1 MKTLNRVLFVSSL
14 LLGSITLS
22 QAQPLDRVVAI
33 VDQAPVLA
41 SDIGNRL
48 RFLKLQADA
57 RGQEFPP
64 VSPQLEQRVIDRLIE
79 EQALLKEANRQ
90 GFSVSDEQVNQ
101 ALNNL
106 ASRLGLTGGIPQLA
120 GVMEQYGIPFDRV
133 RADTRADLLINA
145 AQRRAVQN
153 EVMVTDQEAQAL
165 IEREGLNQGQV
176 KLSQILIGLAQAPTS
191 EQLQQAQSLAN
202 EALTQL
208 NQGTRFEDVARAYSQ
223 GPNAISG
230 GDLGW
235 REISGLNAEFK
246 AALSQLAANDVTPIF
261 RTRAGLHI
269 LKVDGQRTSDTA
281 LVEEVNSRH
290 ILLRPNAVRDVE
302 QTRAALAY
310 LQRQIEQGADF
321 AKLAEQFSED
331 PVSAS
336 NGGELGW
343 TNPEAYVPEFQAA
356 LAFLEPGERS
366 DLIQTQF
373 GWHLIEL
380 IDRRQLESVNT
391 DQLERAKNI
400 ILQRQADE
408 VAAAW
413 TRRIVSNAFIERL

>member
-14 LLGSITLS
+14 LLGSVTLGH
-22 QAQPLDRVVAI
+22 AQPLDRVVAI

-235 REISGLNAEFK
+235 REISGLNVEFK
-246 AALSQLAANDVTPIF
+246 DALSRLDANDVTPIF

-321 AKLAEQFSED
+321 AELAEQFSED